1 MINVGSYLKLMDNS
15 GTKEIQCIR
24 VISPSNKKPAR
35 IGDQILVSIQSSIA
49 KERASIKKGKIYR
62 AVLVHTKKLAQREGG
77 NSFSL
82 GKNVGVLINPS
93 KIPLSTRFLGCLGYE
108 IRREGFIKLLSTA
121 KYLY

>member
-93 KIPLSTRFLGCLGYE
+93 KIPLSTRFLGCLAYE

>member
-1 MINVGSYLKLMDNS
+1 MIHVGSYLKLMDNS

-24 VISPSNKKPAR
+24 VVSPSNKKPAR

-62 AVLVHTKKLAQREGG
+62 AVLVHTKKLVQREAGD
-77 NSFSL
+77 SSSL
-82 GKNVGVLINPS
+82 GKNIAVLINPS
-93 KIPLSTRFLGCLGYE
+93 KVPLSTRFLGCLPYE
-108 IRREGFIKLLSTA
+108 IRREGFIKLLSTS

>member
-49 KERASIKKGKIYR
+49 K
-62 AVLVHTKKLAQREGG
+62 
-77 NSFSL
+77 
-82 GKNVGVLINPS
+82 
-93 KIPLSTRFLGCLGYE
+93 
-108 IRREGFIKLLSTA
+108 
-121 KYLY
+121 